1 MYLQSKKSRS
11 AAIQMKAELLG
22 ANFPWCYSS
31 IGYEKDEHNKNTINS
46 LLADTSFIT
55 WTTN

>member
-1 MYLQSKKSRS
+1 
-11 AAIQMKAELLG
+11 MKAELLG
-22 ANFPWCYSS
+22 ANLPWSYSS
-31 IGYEKDEHNKNTINS
+31 VGYEKDEHNKNTINS